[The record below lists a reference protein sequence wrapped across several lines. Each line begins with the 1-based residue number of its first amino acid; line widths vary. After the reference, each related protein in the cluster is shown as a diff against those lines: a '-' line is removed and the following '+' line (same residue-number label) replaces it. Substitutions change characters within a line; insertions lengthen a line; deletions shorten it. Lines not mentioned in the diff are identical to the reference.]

1 MQKRFMYRT
10 LLLLVLI
17 VTVSSPVRAENEA
30 AWSAAHEGARLLA
43 MAGGIQAFDLTPEQ
57 QLVEKAELALRALV
71 VDGVMGTPVPSWVR
85 KANALYIVPE
95 TTKSM
100 FEEYSEGANG
110 VLLVRNEK
118 TGAWSQPAFYTI
130 DQARV
135 IEQVGKDA
143 SDIILIVRT
152 QKGFEAFM
160 RGIGF
165 NLGSD
170 ATMEPGPA
178 KAAAAEGGPT
188 ADIVGYTKKQGTFEG
203 IALENIL
210 VTVSVAGN
218 EAYYGTRVKPAVIL
232 SEQNVKN
239 SRSAGLRDA
248 AAALMK

>member
-1 MQKRFMYRT
+1 
-10 LLLLVLI
+10 
-17 VTVSSPVRAENEA
+17 
-30 AWSAAHEGARLLA
+30 
-43 MAGGIQAFDLTPEQ
+43 MAGGIQALDFAPEL
-57 QLVEKAELALRALV
+57 QLVEKAEVALKTYAA
-71 VDGVMGTPVPSWVR
+71 DGVLGTPVPLWVR
-85 KANALYIVPE
+85 EAKALYIVPE
-95 TTKSM
+95 TTKST
-100 FEEYSEGANG
+100 FEEYGEGANG

-118 TGAWSQPAFYTI
+118 TGVWSQPAFYTI

-170 ATMEPGPA
+170 ATMEAGPA
-178 KAAAAEGGPT
+178 KATATEGVPT
-188 ADIVGYTKKQGTFEG
+188 ADIVGYAKKQGTFEG

-210 VTVSVAGN
+210 VTVSVSGN
-218 EAYYGTRVKPAVIL
+218 ETYYGKRLNPAVIL

-248 AAALMK
+248 ATALTK